1 MLIKLKKDWTAYKA
15 GQVVDVFSSAAM
27 ALINENIG
35 VDIENKENNEPLR
48 EKKNKISN
56 N

>member
-1 MLIKLKKDWTAYKA
+1 MLIKLKKDWTVYKA

-35 VDIENKENNEPLR
+35 VDIENKGNNKPLR
-48 EKKNKISN
+48 ENKSKISDD
-56 N
+56 